1 MLSGVISN
9 LDNCDAIE
17 CWLINVRHKTG
28 LYVDSSQV
36 RTSID
41 SWFKMQCWS
50 NTLTKGPMS

>member
-17 CWLINVRHKTG
+17 CWLINARHKTG

-36 RTSID
+36 LCGCRKKI
-41 SWFKMQCWS
+41 KLNEEP
-50 NTLTKGPMS
+50 NTK